1 MTAQLPIISTSYDMD
16 TGQWEILATSYSRTA
31 PAGPRL
37 FRAPPFLDIEF
48 THDTEDGANRD
59 AAKLREYL
67 AGVAAKRG
75 PSKAKLRK
83 SGAD

>member
-1 MTAQLPIISTSYDMD
+1 MSATPQISTSYDLD
-16 TGQWEILATSYSRTA
+16 TGQWQLFATSYSRTE

-37 FRAPPFLDIEF
+37 FRAPPFPDISF
-48 THDTEDGANRD
+48 THDTEDAANKD

-67 AGVAAKRG
+67 AGIAVKRG

-83 SGAD
+83 IGAD

>member
-1 MTAQLPIISTSYDMD
+1 MSAPVIISTSYGLDA
-16 TGQWEILATSYSRTA
+16 GQWQLFATSYSRTE

-37 FRAPPFLDIEF
+37 FRAAPWPEIAF
-48 THDTEDGANRD
+48 THDDEAAANKD

-67 AGVAAKRG
+67 DAIAAKRG

-83 SGAD
+83 MGAD